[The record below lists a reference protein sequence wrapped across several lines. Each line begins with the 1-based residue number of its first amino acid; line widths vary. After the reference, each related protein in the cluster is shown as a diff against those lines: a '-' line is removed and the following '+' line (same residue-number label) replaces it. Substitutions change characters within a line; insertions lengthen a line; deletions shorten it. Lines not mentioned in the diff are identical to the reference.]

1 MNGLAIG
8 GVSLATIFS
17 IAFVA
22 TLVLFL
28 IYVADWAENDSA
40 ETFSDS
46 EQSNRYYKAQISYW
60 AGVIILLFLL
70 TGMHSFVI
78 AKELL

>member
-1 MNGLAIG
+1 MNGLTIG
-8 GVSLATIFS
+8 GISLATIFS
-17 IAFVA
+17 LAFVA

-28 IYVADWAENDSA
+28 MYVADWAEH
-40 ETFSDS
+40 DS
-46 EQSNRYYKAQISYW
+46 ESSINSREQRNRLHKAQFSYW

-78 AKELL
+78 AKQLL